1 MGRGGGAGERRGS
14 TGLLLPLLSS
24 LGLLCHQRSQRH
36 HRRGGEVGC
45 VPRGRE
51 RGGGDRGGRERE
63 EARERVRESGVME

>member
-51 RGGGDRGGRERE
+51 RGGGGGIGEGGRGRRQER
-63 EARERVRESGVME
+63 G